1 MNMHKILIVSDSHR
15 LTEEL
20 DIIKERHDVN
30 HRIHCGDSELLNNH
44 PTIQSF
50 TTVEGN
56 CDSPGEF
63 KVEEQLS
70 VDHLNIFITHGHLY
84 RVKTNLLPLTYR
96 AAEVNANIVCFG
108 HSHIAGAEKIDECIY
123 INPGSIRSPRRLKE
137 KSYVL
142 LSWKDHSEIQV
153 NYYNLKGELISDLS
167 TTFSLP
173 LKSDISKRKS

>member
-84 RVKTNLLPLTYR
+84 QVKTNLLPLTYR
-96 AAEVNANIVCFG
+96 AAEVDADIVCFG
-108 HSHIAGAEKIDECIY
+108 HSHIAGVEKIDGRIY
-123 INPGSIRSPRRLKE
+123 INPGSIRSPRRRPE
-137 KSYVL
+137 KSYVI
-142 LSWKDHSEIQV
+142 LSWNNSDDIHVQFYDLSGNVID
-153 NYYNLKGELISDLS
+153 DLS
-167 TTFSLP
+167 TTFT
-173 LKSDISKRKS
+173 KF